1 MAKASGRTGDSVH
14 TSDDES
20 VITENPFT
28 NNSGEYTTDSQKED
42 EESDESGE
50 SDQDEE
56 ENGIRI

>member
-20 VITENPFT
+20 VITANSFT

-42 EESDESGE
+42 EESDESGK
-50 SDQDEE
+50 SDQDKG
-56 ENGIRI
+56 ENAIYI